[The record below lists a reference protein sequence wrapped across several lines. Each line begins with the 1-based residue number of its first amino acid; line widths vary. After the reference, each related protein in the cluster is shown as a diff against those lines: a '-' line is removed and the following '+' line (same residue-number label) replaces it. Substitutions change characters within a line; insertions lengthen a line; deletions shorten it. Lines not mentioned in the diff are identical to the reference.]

1 MMENSD
7 VLFQASSG
15 IARLT
20 LNRPEVLNS
29 INRPLSGLLWDLL
42 DQCAEDPNVGVI
54 LLTGAGRAFC
64 AGQDLDEA
72 LPRDGTPAPD
82 IGDLVENHYNPLII
96 KIRSIEKPIICAVN
110 GIAAGAGANIAL
122 VCDFV
127 LAAQEAYFMQAFVR
141 IGLIPDCGGTFT
153 LPRLTGL
160 ANATALMMLGDKISA
175 EEAMRHGLIYAV
187 HPAEQLMPESEK
199 LARRLADGPSK
210 TLGLIKR
217 AINSSMFYGFEA
229 QLDIERELQ
238 SIAAGSEDFREGV
251 TAFLEKRKPSFTG
264 K

>member
-1 MMENSD
+1 MMENSY

-20 LNRPEVLNS
+20 LNRPDVLNS
-29 INRPLSGLLWDLL
+29 INRPLSGQLWDLL
-42 DQCAEDPNVGVI
+42 DQCSDDPDVRSI
-54 LLTGAGRAFC
+54 ILTGAGRAFC

-72 LPRDGTPAPD
+72 LPKDGNPPID
-82 IGDLVENHYNPLII
+82 IGDLVENHYNPLIL
-96 KIRSIEKPIICAVN
+96 KIRSIEKPVICAVN
-110 GIAAGAGANIAL
+110 GTAAGAGANIAL

-153 LPRLTGL
+153 LPRITGM
-160 ANATALMMLGDKISA
+160 ATATALMMLGDKISA
-175 EEAMRHGLIYAV
+175 DEAQRRGLIYAV
-187 HPAEQLMPESEK
+187 HPADRLMRESEK
-199 LARRLADGPSK
+199 LAQRLAKGPVK

-217 AINSSMFYGFEA
+217 AINSSMFSGFEA

-238 SIAAGSEDFREGV
+238 SIAAGSADFREGV
-251 TAFLEKRKPSFTG
+251 MAFLEKRKPSFTG